1 MTAAAT
7 KPKYARAEPAQR
19 SAERIISLR
28 KTRQQW
34 RDKLDA
40 LRAELPPAPAPIDAE
55 EQRRELSAAMLADA
69 DDNSTARTDEVR
81 ARHAEQGRE
90 HAEAMTRHR
99 AAVAELDARI
109 AAAES
114 IVSEHD
120 AALAEAAADLGR
132 ETTAAAAARLEQ
144 TLERRR
150 ELVDE
155 FLANSLE
162 VGCLQSLVA
171 IHERDKQT
179 AWIPVE
185 VNLAGLGERGY
196 TPPPGFVRD
205 RERAYF
211 SPGGTFT
218 QEGGNGIDVAYAKR
232 AQIVAELRGGVVVPE

>member
-7 KPKYARAEPAQR
+7 KPKYARPEPAQR
-19 SAERIISLR
+19 AAERILTLR
-28 KTRQQW
+28 KTRQHW
-34 RDKLDA
+34 REKLDA
-40 LRAELPPAPAPIDAE
+40 LRAEIPPAPATIDAE

-69 DDNSTARTDEVR
+69 DGNGTERTDAVR
-81 ARHAEQGRE
+81 AQHAEQARE

-99 AAVAELDARI
+99 AAAAEINARI
-109 AAAES
+109 AAAEG

-120 AALAEAAADLGR
+120 AALAEATADLER
-132 ETTAAAAARLEQ
+132 DTKAAAVARLEQ

-171 IHERDKQT
+171 IHESDRQT

-185 VNLAGLGERGY
+185 MNLAGPGERGY
-196 TPPPGFVRD
+196 QPPAGFVCD
-205 RERAYF
+205 RERVYF
-211 SPGGTFT
+211 SPGGSFT
-218 QEGGNGIDVAYAKR
+218 QAGGNGYDVAYALR
-232 AQIVAELRGGVVVPE
+232 EQIVAELRGGVVVPE

>member
-7 KPKYARAEPAQR
+7 KPKYARNEPAQR
-19 SAERIISLR
+19 AAERIISLR

-34 RDKLDA
+34 RDKLEA

-69 DDNSTARTDEVR
+69 DDNGTERTDAVR
-81 ARHAEQGRE
+81 AQHAARARE
-90 HAEAMTRHR
+90 HAEAMTRHS
-99 AAVAELDARI
+99 AAVSEVSARI
-109 AAAES
+109 AAAEG
-114 IVSEHD
+114 IVNEHD
-120 AALAEAAADLGR
+120 AALEEARADLER
-132 ETTAAAAARLEQ
+132 ETKAAAAARLEQ

-162 VGCLQSLVA
+162 VGCLQSVVA
-171 IHERDKQT
+171 ISERDQQT

-185 VNLAGLGERGY
+185 VNLAGLGARGY
-196 TPPPGFVRD
+196 QPPAGFVCD

-211 SPGGTFT
+211 SPGGIFT
-218 QEGGNGIDVAYAKR
+218 QEGGDGIDIAYAKR